1 MSESLTQEELSAL
14 ERESVSSGYEMKPEE
29 VLKRDAV
36 NYDLL
41 SVENAVAGVIPTVE
55 TIMERLGNRFR
66 ARLSEDLR
74 KDVDIAVSPVDI
86 GAYSEVVGDNEKQCE
101 VSVFEVEPLQG
112 RMLLVVERKLTFSLV
127 DAYFGG
133 SGASYIERMRSDY
146 TATELRMNKR
156 IRRHV
161 VSSMEAAW
169 KPFVATNTRE
179 VARETNAKHLAQFDT
194 SEQYVVGSM
203 KVRVGEAGGTVR
215 IAYES
220 VAFEPI
226 RTRIRRREG
235 VRRKT
240 NEHNLQHLHRL
251 GLQDTDLVLSV
262 VLGEKVFS
270 MRDILA
276 LRKGDFIPL
285 DIRELGT
292 ARCEGVDLFVGKVGD
307 SDGWNALELTGS
319 GGGDLMSEGAIKAKI
334 AERGRGALK

>member
-1 MSESLTQEELSAL
+1 MSETLTQEELSAL
-14 ERESVSSGYEMKPEE
+14 ERESVSSGYEMKTEE
-29 VLKRDAV
+29 VLRRDAV
-36 NYDLL
+36 DYDLL
-41 SVENAVAGVIPTVE
+41 SVENAVAGVIPTIE

-74 KDVDIAVSPVDI
+74 KDVDISVSPVDI
-86 GAYSEVVGDNEKQCE
+86 GAYAEVVGDNEKQCE

-133 SGASYIERMRSDY
+133 SGASHIERLRTDY
-146 TATELRMNKR
+146 TATELRMNMR

-169 KPFVATNTRE
+169 KPFCTINTRE

-203 KVRVGEAGGTVR
+203 KIRVGEADGLVR

-226 RTRIRRREG
+226 RTRMRRREG
-235 VRRKT
+235 VRRK
-240 NEHNLQHLHRL
+240 NNQHSLKHLHRL
-251 GLQDTDLVLSV
+251 GLEDTDLDLAV

-270 MRDILA
+270 MREMLG

-285 DIRELGT
+285 DIKELGIV
-292 ARCEGVDLFVGKVGD
+292 RCEDVDLFVGKVGD
-307 SDGWNALELTGS
+307 ADGWNALELTGF
-319 GGGDLMSEGAIKAKI
+319 GGVDLASEAGSREKFRSETGGAKS
-334 AERGRGALK
+334 